1 MRRADRLFRIVLLLG
16 RGRVVTARELADHLE
31 VSERTIYRDIADLM
45 ASGVPVDGEAGV
57 GYLLRSGYQLPPLMF
72 DEEEIQALVMGVRM
86 VQGWA
91 DPALGKSAERVLAKV
106 AAVLPKALKDATD
119 QPGFMVPDF
128 HVRPAMVAPLEIL
141 REAIVSGRK
150 VRFRYW
156 RADGK
161 DSERT
166 VLPLSLF
173 FWGQVWTLGGW
184 CELRREF
191 RTFRPDRMEDLV
203 LLADSFQSDQARLL
217 KAYLNK
223 AEARGQAEA
232 EVEMPG

>member
-16 RGRVVTARELADHLE
+16 RGRVVTAKELAEHLE

-72 DEEEIQALVMGVRM
+72 DEAEIQALVLGVRM

-91 DPALGKSAERVLAKV
+91 DPALGRSAERVLAKV
-106 AAVLPKALKDATD
+106 EAVLPKALKDTTA

-128 HVRPAMVAPLEIL
+128 HVAPAMVAPLEIL
-141 REAIVSGRK
+141 REAIVAGRK
-150 VRFRYW
+150 VRFSYR
-156 RADGK
+156 RADGA
-161 DSERT
+161 DSART

-173 FWGQVWTLGGW
+173 FWGQVWTLGAW
-184 CELRREF
+184 CELRGDF
-191 RTFRPDRMEDLV
+191 RSFRPDRMEEIV
-203 LLADSFQSDQARLL
+203 LLEEAFQADQARLL
-217 KAYLNK
+217 KGFLAAYDK
-223 AEARGQAEA
+223 GADGE
-232 EVEMPG
+232 